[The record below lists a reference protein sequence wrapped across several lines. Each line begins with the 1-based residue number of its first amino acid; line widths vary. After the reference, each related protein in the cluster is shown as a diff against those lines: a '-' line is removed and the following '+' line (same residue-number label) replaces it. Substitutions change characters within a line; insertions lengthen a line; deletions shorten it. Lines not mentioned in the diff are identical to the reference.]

1 MNLSGNA
8 FDVVVA
14 GSGFAGLT
22 AALAADAHGLRTI
35 VLEKAGAFGGASAFS
50 DGIVWV
56 GKGESAARFVATLAG
71 DQAEPTRLAAFV
83 HSAPAALDFLR
94 QNGIPF
100 DVMASADGRS
110 LQAAA
115 FPGVHG
121 PAGESLIAYALRAL
135 RERDI
140 KLLAGVRVQRL
151 TTDGGRVTGVRLDD
165 GRTFAARH
173 GVVLATGGY
182 ASDPVLTARFEDV
195 PGLVSMAPAEITGD
209 GLRMG
214 GSIGA
219 RVQLIRNNLN
229 LALGYRH
236 PDAALNAPSR
246 ELAYAHTLVV
256 NRFGRRFAHEGE
268 PAELA
273 AALRAFDA
281 RTRTFTNLPCWL
293 VFDRRLP
300 EQWGFGASLPGSRP
314 QWGFSA
320 DTLAELAQRAGID
333 ADGLAAECAGLVT
346 EAPFYAIGLEPS
358 IGSSAG
364 LAADADARVV
374 NWRGETI
381 PGLYA
386 VGDAAAHDEYGVGYQ
401 TGFNLSSAMT
411 FALRAGRD
419 LAANARLTVLALLVM
434 LALCLSGSRPPL
446 GAAES
451 DVVRLTFNPGLYDTL
466 PLMVALEKGYFTDAH
481 LDVVVTKISA
491 PHGTL
496 IPSLARG
503 DIDVAPQ
510 TLTPAFFN
518 QLGAG
523 FGIKLLASM
532 SGSHKGWN
540 DTVWDVVREDVW
552 DAKTIRKPSD
562 LRGKSVPKPIG
573 NAVDFMLVQTLA
585 KGGLTLADVD
595 ATHLQGGPTNLLPAL
610 INKEFDALAMGEP
623 LVTQLEK
630 QGLVHRWLSYNDIAP
645 GFQSSFLASSASFA
659 ATHHD
664 ALQRFVTAYIRACR
678 YIDAAGGKWTPELID
693 ILVKWS
699 GQNRDVI
706 AAIPGPAY
714 PGLGD
719 VSVASIDEQE
729 QLWLQLGILK
739 QPVPAA
745 ALIDASFADTARAA
759 LHVRAR

>member
-1 MNLSGNA
+1 MNLSSNL
-8 FDVVVA
+8 FDVVIA

-22 AALAADAHGLRTI
+22 AALAADVLGLKTI
-35 VLEKAGAFGGASAFS
+35 VLEKAHVFGGGSAFS

-56 GKGESAARFVATLAG
+56 GKDESAAEFVRSLSAG
-71 DQAEPTRLAAFV
+71 EAEPARLAAFV
-83 HSAPAALDFLR
+83 ESAPAALDFLR
-94 QNGIPF
+94 HNGVPF
-100 DVMASADGRS
+100 EVMASPEGRL
-110 LQAAA
+110 LQAPA

-121 PAGESLIAYALRAL
+121 PAGESLIAYTLRAV
-135 RERDI
+135 RERSI
-140 KLLAGVRVQRL
+140 KLLSDVRVHRL
-151 TTDGGRVTGVRLDD
+151 TSDAGRVTGVRLDD
-165 GRTFAARH
+165 GRSFAARY

-182 ASDPVLTARFEDV
+182 ESDPVLTARFEDV
-195 PGLVSMAPAEITGD
+195 PGLVSATPASITGD

-219 RVQLIRNNLN
+219 RVHLVRNNLN
-229 LALGYRH
+229 LWLGYRH
-236 PDAALNAPSR
+236 PDAASNTPSSDLTR
-246 ELAYAHTLVV
+246 PHTLVV
-256 NRFGRRFAHEGE
+256 NRFGRRFANEAR
-268 PAELA
+268 PAEVA
-273 AALRAFDA
+273 AALRTFDA
-281 RTRTFTNLPCWL
+281 RTRTFANLPCWL
-293 VFDRRLP
+293 IFDRRLP

-314 QWGFSA
+314 NWGVAA

-333 ADGLAAECAGLVT
+333 EAGL
-346 EAPFYAIGLEPS
+346 EAESVGFVAEPPFYALELQPS
-358 IGSSAG
+358 ISSSAG
-364 LAADADARVV
+364 LAADADGRAR

-386 VGDAAAHDEYGVGYQ
+386 IGDAAAHDEYGAGYQ

-411 FALRAGRD
+411 FALRAARD
-419 LAANARLTVLALLVM
+419 LAAKVKLPAALALVVLAVC
-434 LALCLSGSRPPL
+434 LAGVRP
-446 GAAES
+446 AARAADA

-466 PLMVALEKGYFTDAH
+466 PLMVALEKGYFTGAH
-481 LDVVVTKISA
+481 LDVEVTKISA

-523 FGIKLLASM
+523 FGIKILALM

-552 DAKTIRKPSD
+552 EAKQIRKPSD

-573 NAVDFMLVQTLA
+573 NAVDFMLVKTLA

-610 INKEFDALAMGEP
+610 LNKEFDALAVGEP

-630 QGLVHRWLSYNDIAP
+630 QGLVHRWLSYNDVAP
-645 GFQSSFLASSASFA
+645 GFQSSFLAASASFA
-659 ATHHD
+659 ATHRD

-678 YIDAAGGKWTPELID
+678 YIDATGGKWTPELID

-714 PGLGD
+714 PGLGE
-719 VSVASIDEQE
+719 VSTESIDEQE

-739 QPVPAA
+739 QALPPAELIDGEFAA
-745 ALIDASFADTARAA
+745 AARAA
-759 LHVRAR
+759 R

>member
-8 FDVVVA
+8 FDVVIA

-22 AALAADAHGLRTI
+22 AALAADVLGLKTI
-35 VLEKAGAFGGASAFS
+35 VLEKATDFGGGSAFS

-56 GKGESAARFVATLAG
+56 GEGESAADFVASLAAG
-71 DQAEPTRLAAFV
+71 QADPARLAAFV
-83 HSAPAALDFLR
+83 DGAPAALEFCR

-100 DVMASADGRS
+100 EVMASPDGRM
-110 LQAAA
+110 LQAPA

-121 PAGESLIAYALRAL
+121 PAGASLIAYALRAL
-135 RERDI
+135 RERNI
-140 KLLAGVRVQRL
+140 KLLSRVRVQRL
-151 TTDGGRVTGVRLDD
+151 TLEGGRVTGVRLGD
-165 GRTFAARH
+165 GRTFAARY

-182 ASDPVLTARFEDV
+182 ESDPSLTARFEDV
-195 PGLVSMAPAEITGD
+195 PGLVSMAPPGLTGD

-219 RVQLIRNNLN
+219 RVHLIRNNLN
-229 LALGYRH
+229 LSLGYRH
-236 PDAALNAPSR
+236 PDAAMNAPSQD
-246 ELAYAHTLVV
+246 LARTHTLVV
-256 NRFGRRFAHEGE
+256 NRFGRRFANESR
-268 PAELA
+268 PAEIA
-273 AALRAFDA
+273 AALREFDA

-293 VFDRRLP
+293 IFDRHLP

-314 QWGFSA
+314 NWGFA
-320 DTLAELAQRAGID
+320 ANTLAELAQQTGID
-333 ADGLAAECAGLVT
+333 ADGLTAESVDFVA
-346 EAPFYAIGLEPS
+346 EPPFYAIELQPS

-364 LAADADARVV
+364 LAADADARVL
-374 NWRGETI
+374 NWRGENV

-386 VGDAAAHDEYGVGYQ
+386 VGDAAAHDEYGAGYQ
-401 TGFNLSSAMT
+401 AGFNLSSAMT
-411 FALRAGRD
+411 FALRAARD
-419 LAANARLTVLALLVM
+419 LAAKARPAVLALFF
-434 LALCLSGSRPPL
+434 LAVCVAGSRPAVR
-446 GAAES
+446 AADN

-532 SGSHKGWN
+532 SGSRKGWN
-540 DTVWDVVREDVW
+540 DTVWDVVREDEW
-552 DAKTIRKPSD
+552 DAKTIRKPAD

-585 KGGLTLADVD
+585 KGGLKLSDVD
-595 ATHLQGGPTNLLPAL
+595 ATHPQGGPTNLLPAL
-610 INKEFDALAMGEP
+610 MNKEFDALAVGEP

-630 QGLVHRWLSYNDIAP
+630 QGLVHRWLSYNDVAP

-678 YIDAAGGKWTPELID
+678 DIDAANGKWTPELID

-714 PGLGD
+714 PGLGE
-719 VSVASIDEQE
+719 VSTESINEQE

-739 QPVPAA
+739 QPVAPTD
-745 ALIDASFADTARAA
+745 LIDGEFATAARAA
-759 LHVRAR
+759 LRIR